1 MKKLVILADE
11 SVLAGCA
18 RSGVAEVADSLANA
32 MTGDCEVSVV
42 CPNGNEKFLQ
52 FSGNLRQYKDG
63 VRTCRLFGVTY
74 YAVSRKIWPDKA
86 MELVD
91 ELAPDIFH
99 NFAAPELL
107 ESLSARPGKC
117 IYTIDQKDFVK
128 DKATSLSA
136 YDAVTTVSE
145 AYTQEILGGGDE
157 LAETLAG
164 MDFRGITNGILYP
177 AFQPEKGLLVEKK
190 YSAEDLSGKAACKKY
205 LCEIYGLPE
214 DKCIYLMMC
223 RLVRDKGLDTVIE
236 SVHAIRDSGGFLLI
250 VGKGD
255 SEYEEKLCALT
266 RDDGVL
272 WLDKWASAL
281 QSIPMLSGADFYL
294 SPSVTEPCGLMP
306 MHAARFGCIPI
317 VTLSGGL
324 KDNFDSEIA
333 VVVGDGGMETAITE
347 AAELY
352 ADQDALTA
360 KRAACMNRDFSWASG
375 KAGYL
380 EVYDC

>member
-1 MKKLVILADE
+1 M
-11 SVLAGCA
+11 
-18 RSGVAEVADSLANA
+18 ADSLANA

-52 FSGNLRQYKDG
+52 FSGNLRQYTEG
-63 VRTCRLFGVTY
+63 VRTCRLFAVTY
-74 YAVSRKIWPDKA
+74 YAVSRKIWPDRA

-99 NFAAPELL
+99 NFAASELL
-107 ESLSARPGKC
+107 SQLTTRPARC

-128 DKATSLSA
+128 DKAEALSA

-145 AYTQEILGGGDE
+145 AYAQEILDGGDE

-164 MDFRGITNGILYP
+164 MDFRGITNGILTP
-177 AFQPEKGLLVEKK
+177 IFAPEKGLLVSAK
-190 YSAEDLSGKAACKKY
+190 YSAKNLSGKAICKAR
-205 LCEIYGLPE
+205 LQTTYGIG
-214 DKCIYLMMC
+214 DVCIYLMMC
-223 RLVRDKGLDTVIE
+223 RLVRDKGLDAVIE
-236 SVHAIRDSGGFLLI
+236 SAHAIRDSGGFLLI

-255 SEYEEKLCALT
+255 AEYEEKLHALT

-324 KDNFDSEIA
+324 KDNFDSEVA
-333 VVVGDGGMETAITE
+333 VIVGEDGMETAITE

-352 ADQDALTA
+352 ADKDTLTA
-360 KRAACMNRDFSWASG
+360 KRVACMDRDFSWATR

-380 EVYDC
+380 EVYDL